1 MPHSE
6 LEKPRRSRPDD
17 QAFEAASP
25 LRPGFVVVVGR
36 SPVTLIVLARIVERA
51 RMKPV
56 SESPE
61 TAGRTI
67 EECRP
72 AIVVLDGGADL
83 RDCDAALDSIL
94 AQKRLTGGAAPFVIL
109 LTPNNYAHPAV
120 EAGGTIDALIAKPIT
135 PERLQPLI
143 EQVRD
148 RAADL

>member
-1 MPHSE
+1 MPYSD
-6 LEKPRRSRPDD
+6 LENPRKPRPDD
-17 QAFEAASP
+17 QAFEAAFP
-25 LRPGFVVVVGR
+25 VRPGFVVVVGR
-36 SPVTLIVLARIVERA
+36 SPVTLIVLSRIVERA
-51 RMKPV
+51 RMRPV

-61 TAGRTI
+61 TAGRMI

-109 LTPNNYAHPAV
+109 LTPNNYAHRAL
-120 EAGGTIDALIAKPIT
+120 EAGGTIDAMVAKPIT

-143 EQVRD
+143 EQIRD
-148 RAADL
+148 RAAHL